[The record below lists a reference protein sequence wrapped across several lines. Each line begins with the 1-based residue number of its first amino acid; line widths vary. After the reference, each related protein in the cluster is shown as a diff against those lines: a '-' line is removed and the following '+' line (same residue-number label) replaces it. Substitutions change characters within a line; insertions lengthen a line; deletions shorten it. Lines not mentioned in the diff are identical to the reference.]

1 MEVNIKNVKPMFTNI
16 VTTTNKYP
24 EDLKL
29 EGSDLIDSEKAGNM
43 KEYQTVTAIGP
54 HVRDIK
60 VGDTVFI
67 NPKRYAIMKHKAN
80 TLRENIVEDNPVLGY
95 NFDVILIDKVPH
107 LLLLD
112 SDVKFIAEVEEI
124 V

>member
-1 MEVNIKNVKPMFTNI
+1 MEVNIKSVKPMFTNI

-43 KEYQTVTAIGP
+43 KEYQTVTAVGP

-60 VGDTVFI
+60 VGDTGFI

-80 TLRENIVEDNPVLGY
+80 TLRENIVEDNPILGY
-95 NFDVILIDKVPH
+95 NFDIILIDKVPH

>member
-1 MEVNIKNVKPMFTNI
+1 MEVNIKSVKPMFTNI
-16 VTTTNKYP
+16 VTTTDKYP

-43 KEYQTVTAIGP
+43 KEYQTVTAVGP

-95 NFDVILIDKVPH
+95 NFDIILIDKIPH

>member
-1 MEVNIKNVKPMFTNI
+1 MEVNIKSVKPMFTNI
-16 VTTTNKYP
+16 VTTTDKYP

-43 KEYQTVTAIGP
+43 KEYQTVTAVGP

-95 NFDVILIDKVPH
+95 NFDIILIDKVRH
-107 LLLLD
+107 LLLLG

>member
-16 VTTTNKYP
+16 VTTTDKYP

-43 KEYQTVTAIGP
+43 KEYQTVTAVGP

-95 NFDVILIDKVPH
+95 NFDIILIDKVPH

>member
-1 MEVNIKNVKPMFTNI
+1 MEVNIKSVKPMFTNI

-43 KEYQTVTAIGP
+43 KEYQTVTAVGP

-95 NFDVILIDKVPH
+95 NFDIILIDKVPH

>member
-1 MEVNIKNVKPMFTNI
+1 MEVNIKSVKPMFTNI
-16 VTTTNKYP
+16 VTTTDKYP

-43 KEYQTVTAIGP
+43 KEYQTVTAVGP

-95 NFDVILIDKVPH
+95 NFDIILIDKVPH

>member
-1 MEVNIKNVKPMFTNI
+1 MEVNIKSVKPMFTNI
-16 VTTTNKYP
+16 VTTTDKYP

-43 KEYQTVTAIGP
+43 KEYQTVTAVGP

-95 NFDVILIDKVPH
+95 NFDIILIDKVPH

-112 SDVKFIAEVEEI
+112 SDVKFIAEVEE
-124 V
+124 VV

>member
-1 MEVNIKNVKPMFTNI
+1 MEVNIKSVKPMFTNI
-16 VTTTNKYP
+16 VTTTDKYP

-43 KEYQTVTAIGP
+43 KEYQTVTAVGP

-95 NFDVILIDKVPH
+95 NFDIILIDKVPH

-112 SDVKFIAEVEEI
+112 SDVKFIAEIEEI

>member
-1 MEVNIKNVKPMFTNI
+1 MEVNIKSVKPMFTNI
-16 VTTTNKYP
+16 VTTTDKYP

-43 KEYQTVTAIGP
+43 KEYQTVTAVGP

-80 TLRENIVEDNPVLGY
+80 TLRENVVEDNPVLGY
-95 NFDVILIDKVPH
+95 NFDIILIDKVPH